1 MTRPSWGPVRSAAG
15 GLAVLI
21 LAVALLGSVAGCAGQ
36 PGSSAAAATS
46 SPASSSVPAAHRV
59 RVGLTEWQVDVS
71 PTRALPGRITLVVTN
86 AGATE
91 HDLVVRDGG
100 RQWSVPALPPGRQ
113 SRIVVHAQAGATL
126 QLSSHQPGQLHPM
139 AASLP
144 VG

>member
-1 MTRPSWGPVRSAAG
+1 MSRPAGAGTLLLLAASLCA
-15 GLAVLI
+15 LAT
-21 LAVALLGSVAGCAGQ
+21 GCGTQA
-36 PGSSAAAATS
+36 SSNATPAAATS
-46 SPASSSVPAAHRV
+46 PAQPPAHRV

-91 HDLVVRDGG
+91 HDLVVRSGG
-100 RQWSVPALPPGRQ
+100 RQWSVPTLPPGRQ
-113 SRIVVHAQAGATL
+113 SRVVVHAKAGDTL